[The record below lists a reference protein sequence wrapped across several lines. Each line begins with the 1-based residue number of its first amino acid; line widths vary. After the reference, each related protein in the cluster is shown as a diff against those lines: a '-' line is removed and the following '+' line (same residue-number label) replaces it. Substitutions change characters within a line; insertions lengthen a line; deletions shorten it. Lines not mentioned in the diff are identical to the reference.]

1 MTIPFMYNFG
11 GLSKESPTIFWSL
24 IFHFVLPRLG
34 YCAKEK
40 PKIFVFKNVMERGM
54 RKILTFERRENN
66 TETLFQKANMK
77 KDIKFRDASVLN
89 L

>member
-1 MTIPFMYNFG
+1 
-11 GLSKESPTIFWSL
+11 
-24 IFHFVLPRLG
+24 
-34 YCAKEK
+34 
-40 PKIFVFKNVMERGM
+40 MERGM

-77 KDIKFRDASVLN
+77 KDKKFRDASVLN

>member
-1 MTIPFMYNFG
+1 MNNFRS
-11 GLSKESPTIFWSL
+11 LSNLFTTIFWSL
-24 IFHFVLPRLG
+24 ITAFYFTGKAIQFVEKR
-34 YCAKEK
+34 K